1 MLVGIVVLFGY
12 CRLFDLLLLNF
23 LRSFCVL
30 FIMFLFILIVIC
42 KSFILGVILMEKF
55 DGNDIMIVLLLVE
68 FCLIDIFVKFC
79 FLLKYLMEWFKYV
92 LFCSIIVMLRFFGWD
107 LLKSI
112 CVVLLVF
119 VFMVKFE
126 KIVVLDSLFL
136 VVWGCNVFLCKCSK
150 LLSVW
155 IKI

>member
-79 FLLKYLMEWFKYV
+79 FLLKYLME
-92 LFCSIIVMLRFFGWD
+92 
-107 LLKSI
+107 
-112 CVVLLVF
+112 
-119 VFMVKFE
+119 
-126 KIVVLDSLFL
+126 
-136 VVWGCNVFLCKCSK
+136 
-150 LLSVW
+150 
-155 IKI
+155 